1 MALPEKAQDTMN
13 NLPPLSHPD
22 SPEPPLREGSRS
34 SASASS
40 GASKTE
46 ISVDIGVDLHEII
59 KMLRRRLALILAIT
73 TLVTAVSAA
82 KIFQI
87 VPLYSAESAVMLD
100 ARKTQVVDLQAVL
113 SGLPA
118 DMAVIHSE
126 VEVLKSPAIADRVV
140 RKLNLAAT
148 AEFNSNLQTPK
159 GFAQMFGLIT
169 DRLMGTDTPVAASPA
184 PYEPSQLEILSAV
197 NALRGHTEVSNE
209 ARSYVLKIK
218 VDSESPK
225 RAADIANAYAEAY
238 LDSQMEAKFEAVRR
252 ANSWLND
259 HLTEMLAKVEE
270 SDRAVQAFKAQH
282 NLTETKGVT
291 INSLQLG
298 EVNNQLMLATA
309 ERTQKESNL
318 KQIQDEISVG
328 GVDAAA
334 QVLSS
339 PLIQNLREQETK
351 LLSEEAQMATRYKA
365 AHPAMINLQAE
376 KADLEKKIEEEINKI
391 VRGMTGEL
399 AAARAKENAFRDRLN
414 ALQKVVDTQSSDEIQ
429 LRQLEREAES
439 NRALYQSFLSRFKQ
453 TSAQE
458 DSQQPDARLLA
469 MAQAPSVPSYP
480 RTNRLLIMAFGGS
493 LLLGIIAAFIVEQL
507 DPGFRTREQFE
518 RLTRVPSLGLI
529 PYQPGPP
536 GSPIEMIF
544 KDPAS
549 IYSEAI
555 RTLRSALRYTH
566 VDNPPQV
573 IMVTSSVPG
582 EGKSLLSVSLAT
594 SVACSGGRA
603 LVIDCDLRRPS
614 IATLLGLDANAGLLA
629 LFEKG
634 ADFSSIIA
642 VDKTTGLHIITSAPG
657 TPNPQ
662 DLLGS
667 NHMAALIEKLR
678 GDYDL
683 IVLDTPPALSV
694 SDALVL
700 SHLADT
706 TLYLVRW
713 GKSSRPIVATGLK
726 TFSANGGHLAGAVL
740 TRVDMT
746 RHSSY
751 SYGEDEYIY
760 GRGYTTGGTGTS

>member
-1 MALPEKAQDTMN
+1 MN
-13 NLPPLSHPD
+13 SLPPITHPD
-22 SPEPPLREGSRS
+22 APEPPLRDGGRTGMPQ
-34 SASASS
+34 AG

-46 ISVDIGVDLHEII
+46 ISVDIGVDLHEIF
-59 KMLRRRLALILAIT
+59 KMLRRRLALILACT
-73 TLVTAVSAA
+73 TFVTAISAA

-100 ARKTQVVDLQAVL
+100 ARKTQVVDVQAVL

-126 VEVLKSPAIADRVV
+126 VEVLKSPGIAEKVV
-140 RKLNLAAT
+140 RKLNLAT
-148 AEFNSNLQTPK
+148 LGEFNPNLRPPK
-159 GFAQMFGLIT
+159 GFAQMIGLIA
-169 DRLMGTDTPVAASPA
+169 DRLMGTMPPPSGAAAVEGAP
-184 PYEPSQLEILSAV
+184 PYEPSRAEILGAM
-197 NALRGHTEVSNE
+197 NILRGRTEVANE
-209 ARSYVLKIK
+209 TRSYVLKIR
-218 VDSESPK
+218 VDSEDPK
-225 RAADIANAYAEAY
+225 RAAAIANAYATAY

-259 HLTEMLAKVEE
+259 HLAEMLTKVEE
-270 SDRAVQAFKAQH
+270 SDRAVQTFKAQH
-282 NLTETKGVT
+282 NLTETKGGT
-291 INSLQLG
+291 LNAQQLG
-298 EVNNQLMLATA
+298 DINTQLMLATA

-318 KQIQDEISVG
+318 KQIQEEIQVG
-328 GVDAAA
+328 GADAAA

-339 PLIQNLREQETK
+339 PLIQSLREQETK
-351 LLSEEAQMATRYKA
+351 LLSEEAQLATRYKP

-391 VRGMTGEL
+391 VRGMTGEV
-399 AAARAKENAFRDRLN
+399 AAARAKENSFRQRL
-414 ALQKVVDTQSSDEIQ
+414 AELQKTVDIQAEDEVQ

-439 NRALYQSFLSRFKQ
+439 NRALYQNFLQRFKQ
-453 TSAQE
+453 TTAQE

-469 MAQAPSVPSYP
+469 QAQAPSVPSYP
-480 RTNRLLIMAFGGS
+480 HTSKLLVMAMGGS
-493 LLLGIIAAFIVEQL
+493 LLLGILAAFIVEQL

-529 PYQPGPP
+529 PDQPEAE
-536 GSPIEMIF
+536 GSPIATIF

-573 IMVTSSVPG
+573 VMVTSSVPG
-582 EGKSLLSVSLAT
+582 EGKSVLSVSLAT

-614 IATLLGLDANAGLLA
+614 IAGLLGLEPNASLLA
-629 LFEKG
+629 LFEKD
-634 ADFSSIIA
+634 ADFASVIA
-642 VDKTTGLHIITSAPG
+642 VDQTTGLHVITSAAG

-667 NHMAALIEKLR
+667 NHMAALIERLR
-678 GDYDL
+678 GEYDL

-713 GKSSRPIVATGLK
+713 GKSSRPIVANGLK
-726 TFSANGGHLAGAVL
+726 AFRAHGGHLAGAVL

-746 RHSSY
+746 RHSTY

-760 GRGYTTGGTGTS
+760 GRGYATGKAGKS